1 MYPLRGRP
9 TVTTVLRRSLVAFV
23 TTLALVAIA
32 AVPGVG
38 SATFSTAVDLSAPL
52 QDAVVPQV
60 AVGPDGATTITWT
73 RNNIIQ
79 AATRPAGSATFSAA
93 VDLSAPLGSAFS
105 PQVAVGPDGATTIT
119 WRRYNGTHNIIQ
131 VATRPAG
138 SATFSAAVNLS
149 AALQHAFNPQVA
161 VGPDGATTI
170 TWYRSNGTNEI
181 IQAAT
186 RPAGS
191 ATFSAAVNLSETGQN
206 ARYPQV
212 AVGPDGAATI
222 TWSRNGIIQAA
233 TRPAGSATFS
243 TVVNLSVTGENANSP
258 QVAVGPDGAT
268 TITWHRFNS
277 THNIIQAATRPA
289 GSATFNT
296 VVNLSVTG
304 RDAYNPQV
312 AVGPDGATTITWYRY
327 NGANTIIQA
336 ATRPAGS
343 ATFSTAV
350 NLSVTGESAD
360 GPQVAVGPDG
370 ATTITWFRSS
380 IIQARTRP
388 PGSAIFGAAVD
399 LSELGQTARYPQ
411 VAVGPDGATT
421 ITWQHYN
428 GTNWIIR
435 AVTRPAG
442 SATFSPAVN
451 LSAPLQD
458 AYSPQVAVGPDG
470 ATTITWYLFNDPN
483 TIIQAATRPAGSA
496 TFSAAVDLSA
506 PSLYAFSPQVAVGPD
521 GATTIT
527 WTRSNGANNII
538 QASSRVAR
546 LSVTTD
552 GSGAGSVTSVPAGIN
567 CGATCDAYFVTGSTA
582 TLTATAASG
591 SVHTGWS
598 GGGTGT
604 SSTRVV
610 TLNAATSVTATF
622 NVLSV
627 NPPIQVN
634 PCPPLGV
641 RRLGN
646 RRANLLTGTACA
658 DTLIGRAG
666 ADRLRGLA
674 GNDTL
679 LGGAGND
686 TLLGGAGNDRLL
698 GGPGNDRLL
707 GGAGNDRLLGG
718 PGNDRLLGG
727 AGNDTIE
734 AADGISETI
743 RCGPGRDTVR
753 ADRGDR
759 LTGCERVSRR

>member
-1 MYPLRGRP
+1 M
-9 TVTTVLRRSLVAFV
+9 TTVLRRSLVAFA
-23 TTLALVAIA
+23 TALALVAIA

-38 SATFSTAVDLSAPL
+38 AATFSTAVDLSAPL
-52 QDAVVPQV
+52 QNANSPQV
-60 AVGPDGATTITWT
+60 AVGPDGATTITWRLYNGT
-73 RNNIIQ
+73 NNIIQ

-93 VDLSAPLGSAFS
+93 
-105 PQVAVGPDGATTIT
+105 
-119 WRRYNGTHNIIQ
+119 
-131 VATRPAG
+131 
-138 SATFSAAVNLS
+138 
-149 AALQHAFNPQVA
+149 
-161 VGPDGATTI
+161 
-170 TWYRSNGTNEI
+170 E
-181 IQAAT
+181 
-186 RPAGS
+186 
-191 ATFSAAVNLSETGQN
+191 NLSETGQ
-206 ARYPQV
+206 
-212 AVGPDGAATI
+212 
-222 TWSRNGIIQAA
+222 
-233 TRPAGSATFS
+233 
-243 TVVNLSVTGENANSP
+243 NANSP
-258 QVAVGPDGAT
+258 QVAVGSDGAT
-268 TITWHRFNS
+268 TITWHRFNG
-277 THNIIQAATRPA
+277 THNIIQARTRPA
-289 GSATFNT
+289 GSATFST
-296 VVNLSVTG
+296 AVNLSVTG
-304 RDAYNPQV
+304 GDAYNPQV

-327 NGANTIIQA
+327 NGTNTIIQA

-343 ATFSTAV
+343 ATFSAV
-350 NLSVTGESAD
+350 VDLSVTGQSAD

-380 IIQARTRP
+380 
-388 PGSAIFGAAVD
+388 
-399 LSELGQTARYPQ
+399 
-411 VAVGPDGATT
+411 VAN
-421 ITWQHYN
+421 Y
-428 GTNWIIR
+428 
-435 AVTRPAG
+435 
-442 SATFSPAVN
+442 
-451 LSAPLQD
+451 
-458 AYSPQVAVGPDG
+458 
-470 ATTITWYLFNDPN
+470 
-483 TIIQAATRPAGSA
+483 IIQAATRPAGSA
-496 TFSAAVDLSA
+496 TFSAAVTLSVTGQPA
-506 PSLYAFSPQVAVGPD
+506 RDPQVAVGPD

-527 WTRSNGANNII
+527 WHRFNGTNRIIQAATRPAGSAIFSAAVNLSLSAPGQNADDPQVAVGPDGATTITWYRSNGTNDII
-538 QASSRVAR
+538 QASSGEPTRAR

-567 CGATCDAYFVTGSTA
+567 CGATCGAYFAIGSTA

-604 SSTRVV
+604 SNTRVV

-627 NPPIQVN
+627 NPSIQVN

-698 GGPGNDRLL
+698 GGTGNDRLL
-707 GGAGNDRLLGG
+707 GGAGNDTLLGG
-718 PGNDRLLGG
+718 AGADRLLGG
-727 AGNDTIE
+727 AGRDRFEGGPGNDTIE

-759 LTGCERVSRR
+759 LTGCESVSRR